1 MQTQT
6 KVRGVKRG
14 GHAPLA
20 ERRQLFE
27 NLSVQLLFAA
37 LGALTGS
44 AELLFGVRPF
54 GVALAAAGTS
64 LFPAV
69 ACGAALFYVLTK
81 EYVSLFAIGALAVIR
96 IGVAIYLHNGARK
109 RRIFTE
115 KPSWRALFA
124 AAVLLATGLY
134 RLICGGFRFFD
145 LFGLLLAVAAG
156 GIATLLLAGAFEKRN
171 RLFPYS
177 REAGLCALVL
187 IGIFALREVSFFGVY
202 PSLPSK

>member
-54 GVALAAAGTS
+54 GVALAAAAVTG
-64 LFPAV
+64 LPAV
-69 ACGAALFYVLTK
+69 V
-81 EYVSLFAIGALAVIR
+81 
-96 IGVAIYLHNGARK
+96 
-109 RRIFTE
+109 
-115 KPSWRALFA
+115 
-124 AAVLLATGLY
+124 
-134 RLICGGFRFFD
+134 
-145 LFGLLLAVAAG
+145 
-156 GIATLLLAGAFEKRN
+156 
-171 RLFPYS
+171 
-177 REAGLCALVL
+177 
-187 IGIFALREVSFFGVY
+187 
-202 PSLPSK
+202 